1 MPFTDQPSEQTGSG
15 GGRMIQ
21 METIRVDREHEK
33 SRLNKYRQAIVRKEK
48 SDGTGKDIR
57 RRSGTAD

>member
-1 MPFTDQPSEQTGSG
+1 
-15 GGRMIQ
+15 MIQ
-21 METIRVDREHEK
+21 MEMMRVDRDREK

-48 SDGTGKDIR
+48 ADGTGKDIR

>member
-1 MPFTDQPSEQTGSG
+1 
-15 GGRMIQ
+15 MIQ